1 MNVNKLIKR
10 IYDSISVDTTILKP
24 QKNSVVLC
32 IKENGNIYYRI
43 GVSNKKFVTKNELS
57 QTYEILRK
65 GQLSNAHLYKIVPSS
80 KPCNATT
87 IKFLLKHS
95 GLAKEIADG
104 KLAKQWQE

>member
-1 MNVNKLIKR
+1 MNATKFIKR
-10 IYDSISVDTTILKP
+10 IYESISIGTVIRKP
-24 QKNSVVLC
+24 KKDSVVLD

-65 GQLSNAHLYKIVPSS
+65 GHLSNAHLYEIVTSS

-87 IKFLLKHS
+87 IKWLLEHS
-95 GLAKEIADG
+95 GLAKETADG
-104 KLAKQWQE
+104 TFAKRW